1 MCTSP
6 DRAYSVVGTAVI
18 TNHNAPHGSRRR
30 ETPNGSSGAAARSAT
45 MSIVDKADASR
56 TAEEV
61 LFGLR
66 RETYDALVERLL
78 NRSESSGVVGQSGAR
93 FQMEVQAFW
102 DSRDGRNLRVVVS
115 IDDGGLRAFAPLT

>member
-1 MCTSP
+1 
-6 DRAYSVVGTAVI
+6 
-18 TNHNAPHGSRRR
+18 
-30 ETPNGSSGAAARSAT
+30 AARSAT

-56 TAEEV
+56 TAEEG

-93 FQMEVQAFW
+93 FQMEVEAFW
-102 DSRDGRNLRVVVS
+102 DSRDGRDLRVVVS
-115 IDDGGLRAFAPLT
+115 IDDGGLRAFAPLTTSFIMAPDGTFVGEE